1 MELKKL
7 LVGLEEIKGKGKLD
21 IEVAGIE
28 SNSQKIEKGFVFVA
42 IKGFTVDGHKY
53 IEKAVEAG
61 AIAIV
66 VQEGC
71 DLEVV
76 KKLEN
81 VTVVMVPDT
90 RKALA
95 IISSNFYGNPSKK
108 LKLIGVTGTKGK
120 TTTTFMIKEILEKAG
135 KKVGLIG
142 TIATYI
148 NGKNMGESSRTTPE
162 SLELQKIFAQMVK
175 EKVEYVIMEV
185 SSQSLKLHRVEG
197 CQFEMAIFTN
207 LSEDHIS
214 EKEHPDMRDY
224 FESKL
229 KIFKMC
235 KKAYINVD
243 DLYGSKIPERF
254 KDKDI
259 STYGID
265 NYCEVLAKDITITN
279 SYVDFKVKIGERNER
294 VKVGIPGRFSVY
306 NSLAAICVARNL
318 GIDTETIKTALL
330 EVRVPGRSE
339 LVDNKKE
346 LTIMI
351 DYAHSPES
359 LQNILRACKSYTR
372 GKVISVF
379 GCGGDRDTRKRPTM
393 GEISGRIA
401 DYTIITSDNPR
412 TEKPE
417 DIVKEIE
424 QGIKKTKGNYTV
436 IVDRKEAIKEAIKIA
451 KKNDMVILAGKGHE
465 TYQEINGEK
474 FPFDERV
481 IIKEIIDEENK

>member
-1 MELKKL
+1 MELKQL
-7 LVGLEEIKGKGKLD
+7 LVGLEGIKGKGKLD
-21 IEVAGIE
+21 IEITGVE
-28 SNSQKIEKGFVFVA
+28 SNSQKVESGYVFVA
-42 IKGFTVDGHKY
+42 IKGFTVDGHEY
-53 IEKAVEAG
+53 IENAIKSGAVAV
-61 AIAIV
+61 V

-71 DLEVV
+71 DLELV
-76 KKLEN
+76 KKLD

-120 TTTTFMIKEILEKAG
+120 TTTTFMIKEILERAG

-148 NGKNMGESSRTTPE
+148 NGKKMADSERTTPE
-162 SLELQKIFAQMVK
+162 SLELQRIFAQMVA
-175 EKVEYVIMEV
+175 EEVEYVVMEV

-214 EKEHPDMRDY
+214 EKEHPDMKDY

-229 KIFKMC
+229 KIIEMSKRTFVN
-235 KKAYINVD
+235 ID
-243 DLYGSKIPERF
+243 DLYGNKIP
-254 KDKDI
+254 DKFEDKNI
-259 STYGID
+259 TSYGID
-265 NYCEVLAKDITITN
+265 NAGEVLAKDITITN
-279 SYVDFKVKIGERNER
+279 SYVDFKVKMGDRNER

-306 NSLAAICVARNL
+306 NSLAAICVVRQL
-318 GIDTETIKTALL
+318 GVDTETIKKALL

-339 LVDNKKE
+339 VIDNNKE

-359 LQNILRACKSYTR
+359 LESILRASKSYTR
-372 GKVISVF
+372 GNVISVF
-379 GCGGDRDTRKRPTM
+379 GCGGDRDKRKRPIM

-412 TEKPE
+412 TEEPE
-417 DIVKEIE
+417 EIVKEIE
-424 QGIKKTKGNYTV
+424 AGIKKTKGKYSV
-436 IVDRKEAIKEAIKIA
+436 IVDRKEAIKEAINMLH
-451 KKNDMVILAGKGHE
+451 KNDILILAGKGHE

-474 FPFDERV
+474 YPFDERI
-481 IIKEIIDEENK
+481 IIKEILEEKK

>member
-1 MELKKL
+1 MELKQL
-7 LVGLEEIKGKGKLD
+7 LVGLEGIKGKGKLD
-21 IEVAGIE
+21 IEITGVE
-28 SNSQKIEKGFVFVA
+28 SNSQKVESGYVFVA
-42 IKGFTVDGHKY
+42 IKGFTVDGHEY
-53 IEKAVEAG
+53 IENAIKSGAVAV
-61 AIAIV
+61 V

-71 DLEVV
+71 DLELV
-76 KKLEN
+76 KKLD

-120 TTTTFMIKEILEKAG
+120 TTTTFMIKEILERAG

-148 NGKNMGESSRTTPE
+148 NGKKMADSERTTPE
-162 SLELQKIFAQMVK
+162 SLELQRIFAQMVA
-175 EKVEYVIMEV
+175 EEVEYVVMEV

-214 EKEHPDMRDY
+214 EKEHPDMKDY

-229 KIFKMC
+229 KIIEMSKRTFVN
-235 KKAYINVD
+235 ID
-243 DLYGSKIPERF
+243 DLYGNKIP
-254 KDKDI
+254 DKFEDKNI
-259 STYGID
+259 TSYGID
-265 NYCEVLAKDITITN
+265 NAGEVLAKDITITN
-279 SYVDFKVKIGERNER
+279 SYVDFKVKMGDRNER

-306 NSLAAICVARNL
+306 NSLAAICVVRQL
-318 GIDTETIKTALL
+318 GVDTETIKKALL

-339 LVDNKKE
+339 VIDNNKE

-359 LQNILRACKSYTR
+359 LESILRASKSYTR
-372 GKVISVF
+372 GNVISLF
-379 GCGGDRDTRKRPTM
+379 GCGGDRDKRKRPIM

-412 TEKPE
+412 TEEPE
-417 DIVKEIE
+417 EIVKEIE
-424 QGIKKTKGNYTV
+424 AGIKKTKGKYSV
-436 IVDRKEAIKEAIKIA
+436 IVDRKEAIKEAINMLH
-451 KKNDMVILAGKGHE
+451 KNDILILAGKGHE

-474 FPFDERV
+474 YPFDERI
-481 IIKEIIDEENK
+481 IIKEILEEKK